1 MSKSLRDFMVAANEV
16 ITTHDVAAA
25 MALVDDDSVLFV
37 DVRDRGE
44 LEAHGK
50 IPGALHASRGMLEFH
65 IDPTSPFHINEL
77 GSGRRLV
84 FYCAGGGRS
93 ALAALTATEMG
104 CEDVAHIAGGYGAWV
119 QAGGP
124 VEK

>member
-1 MSKSLRDFMVAANEV
+1 MRKSLRDFMVAANAV
-16 ITTHDVAAA
+16 VTTHDVAAA

-44 LEAHGK
+44 LETHGK

-65 IDPTSPFHINEL
+65 IDPASPFHISDL
-77 GSGRRLV
+77 DSGKALV

-93 ALAALTATEMG
+93 ALAAQTAIEMG
-104 CEDVAHIAGGYGAWV
+104 CENVAHIAGGFGAWM